1 MKRLRVLG
9 LAFSVVLLLAS
20 ATTWHLGFRS
30 PSIDLRPLP
39 EGLVAIDSPA
49 GRQLLAQSRFVADYD
64 ALNTNFVS
72 QARRAYCG
80 VASSVVVMNALRSA
94 GPRFTQSTFFTES
107 ASKVRGSIQVTF
119 TGMSLDQL
127 ADLLRAHRLEA
138 TRFYASDTNVDAF
151 RSIARENLSTSGD
164 FLLVNYQ
171 RAELGQD
178 EFGHIS
184 PLAAYDDATDRF
196 LILDVAAFKYPPV
209 WVSTDALWNAMN
221 TLDSSSGRTRGF
233 IVVREGDPKKA
244 LQ

>member
-39 EGLVAIDSPA
+39 EGIIAIDSPN
-49 GRQLLAQSRFVADYD
+49 GQQLLARSRFVADYE

-72 QARRAYCG
+72 QARRGFCG
-80 VASSVVVMNALRSA
+80 VASAVVVMNALRSS

-107 ASKVRGSIQVTF
+107 ASRIRGPLQVTF
-119 TGMSLDQL
+119 AGMSLDQL

-138 TRFYASDTNVDAF
+138 RLFYASDTDVNAF
-151 RSIARENLSTSGD
+151 RSIARENLRTTGD
-164 FLLVNYQ
+164 FVLVNYQ

-178 EFGHIS
+178 EIGHIS
-184 PLAAYDDATDRF
+184 PIAAYDPETDRL